1 MRNIPA
7 KSHQNA
13 ATRITTIKESTETPD
28 MMGGDS
34 VTEERSNDNILELN
48 VTGPQFQFAADWND
62 GEQYTLKNV
71 VVNQTSPGRFV
82 VISAEGGDEEEAEN
96 ADNPAEEAAEEGAET
111 RNENSSFPNPAVAR
125 MMSRTK
131 MDEE

>member
-1 MRNIPA
+1 MAGMTAPSGR
-7 KSHQNA
+7 
-13 ATRITTIKESTETPD
+13 TETPD
-28 MMGGDS
+28 LMGGDS

-48 VTGPQFQFAADWND
+48 VTDPQFQFAADWND

-71 VVNQTSPGRFV
+71 VVSQTSPGRFV
-82 VISAEGGDEEEAEN
+82 VISAEGGNEEEAEN
-96 ADNPAEEAAEEGAET
+96 ADNPAEEAAEEGAEPK
-111 RNENSSFPNPAVAR
+111 NENSSYPNPAVAR